1 VRILLACQRVDEP
14 YGGSLSKEAKDAG
27 TIEIVR
33 SGACAGVVDAAS
45 GQRRGRTAS
54 PDSIMPSGVALAL
67 HIDVAILSLRPRPT
81 PCGRMASWLDVL
93 ACRRAR
99 RSRRGILDSCTYSK
113 SARRPENKHV
123 AKVRLDRGARAVRR
137 SLDRRPRAVPSR
149 RDLRRASWTVPVSDR
164 RRGMTAHRIH
174 VHRMCASFLARA
186 VWPKKCVG
194 QPRRCISDSQQGVC
208 WRRRRAKSRGAPLAR
223 SGGPRPKGREKAD
236 RREARRLARA
246 AGHRGRR
253 AGSRTRDLGRTLRLL
268 GAGSSDGPDSP
279 RDNSRPHAR
288 RLRLLAVVDK
298 LLELTDE
305 LLECAA

>member
-1 VRILLACQRVDEP
+1 LTRLAARE
-14 YGGSLSKEAKDAG
+14 GGG
-27 TIEIVR
+27 
-33 SGACAGVVDAAS
+33 
-45 GQRRGRTAS
+45 
-54 PDSIMPSGVALAL
+54 P
-67 HIDVAILSLRPRPT
+67 PRPT
-81 PCGRMASWLDVL
+81 RSCLLAWPWLYPSTSRSSACDPDPPLRPHGPL
-93 ACRRAR
+93 ARRAR
-99 RSRRGILDSCTYSK
+99 LSAGSPVEAWHLGSCTYSK